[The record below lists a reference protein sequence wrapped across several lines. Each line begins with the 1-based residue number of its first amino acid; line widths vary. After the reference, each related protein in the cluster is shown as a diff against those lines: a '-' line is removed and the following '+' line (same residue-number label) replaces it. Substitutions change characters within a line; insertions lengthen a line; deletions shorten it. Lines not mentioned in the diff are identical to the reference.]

1 MVEDFGVAKSPKDIA
16 FYAGILSSSFSICQT
31 TTVMFWGQ
39 LSDRIG
45 RRPVLLIGLVG
56 NFVTFLMFGFARSY
70 TWALIARSLNGLLSG
85 NVAVSK
91 SVVAEISDNTN
102 RSRCMAIL
110 PLLWNVGCVGGAAI
124 GGLLADPVN
133 QYPNLFGSIRIFHEL
148 PFLLPCLVGSMV
160 TLFGIVYGFVMLEE
174 TLATKKARRY
184 THGDLRP
191 PVKAGLADE
200 TTPLVSSETAQA
212 ADEPAAAYKR
222 RTLRDL
228 LTPTVVT
235 VMVTNMLM
243 CLGIACCD
251 QIYPIFAATKTSDG
265 GLGFDSRNIG
275 ISLAIS
281 GVVVLYLQLIM
292 YPRLERKFGALYCY
306 QQGQKVMIPM
316 YLAMPCLS
324 WIAARSGQAV
334 EHAVGTDQ
342 PVIFTPAYAMLWI
355 LLLANLF
362 LRVIG
367 NVLFFTSVNLLSA
380 NLAPTTADLGLM
392 NGAQQLAMSVTRVIG
407 PVMAGYIWSWS
418 IKHDLPYPFNAHL
431 VWVICALLT
440 AVSLYMTYDIPES
453 VNKFAAIEVDEYG
466 RPLSEQDRTE

>member
-56 NFVTFLMFGFARSY
+56 NFITFLMFGFARSY
-70 TWALIARSLNGLLSG
+70 TWALVARSLNGLLSG

-133 QYPNLFGSIRIFHEL
+133 QYPNLFGKIRIFQEL
-148 PFLLPCLVGSMV
+148 PFLLPCLVGSTV
-160 TLFGIVYGFVMLEE
+160 TLCGIVIGFFMLEE
-174 TLATKKARRY
+174 TLATKKARKH

-191 PVKAGLADE
+191 PVKVGLADE
-200 TTPLVSSETAQA
+200 STPLVNAEHSRAT
-212 ADEPAAAYKR
+212 DEPVTVFKR

-228 LTPTVVT
+228 MTPTVVS
-235 VMVTNMLM
+235 VMITNMLM

-275 ISLAIS
+275 ISLAVS
-281 GVVVLYLQLIM
+281 GVIVLYLQLVT

-306 QQGQKVMIPM
+306 QQGQKIMIPM

-324 WIAARSGQAV
+324 WLAARSGQAV
-334 EHAVGTDQ
+334 EHVIGAGQ
-342 PVIFTPAYAMLWI
+342 PTLFTPTYVLLWV

-367 NVLFFTSVNLLSA
+367 NVLVFTSVNLLSA

-392 NGAQQLAMSVTRVIG
+392 NGAQQLAMSITRVIG
-407 PVMAGYIWSWS
+407 PVLAGYIWSWS
-418 IKHDLPYPFNAHL
+418 IKHDLPYPFNSHL
-431 VWVICALLT
+431 IWVICALLT
-440 AVSLYMTYDIPES
+440 AVSLHMTFGIPES
-453 VNKFAAIEVDEYG
+453 VNKFSAIEVDEYG
-466 RPLSEQDRTE
+466 RPLNEQDHIE